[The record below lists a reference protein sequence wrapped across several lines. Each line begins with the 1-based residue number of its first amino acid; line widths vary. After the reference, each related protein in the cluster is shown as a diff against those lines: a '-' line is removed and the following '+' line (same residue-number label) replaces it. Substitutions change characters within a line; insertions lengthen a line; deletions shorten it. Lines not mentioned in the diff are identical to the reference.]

1 MQFVNLSGTEIKR
14 LIALLVVAALI
25 SPAASGATKSPS
37 PKATATKA
45 TATKAAAPKATATKS
60 ATSTKKPVVKKKVV
74 VKKKPTATK
83 KSKLLPSPSPKW
95 PPAGFKSNGEVYA
108 KIPTAK
114 ELVGTAS
121 NSAVLTRQLAQL
133 VDGVRICEKYSCGAL
148 QIASLNGCT
157 WWEITAQLVGETS
170 ADDKTLITFGNIRTL
185 VKETAPKVI
194 TTVLLISQEP
204 LGLGHVVSGIS
215 ANCHHDATSEK
226 IPSSTYTAINN

>member
-1 MQFVNLSGTEIKR
+1 
-14 LIALLVVAALI
+14 VAALI
-25 SPAASGATKSPS
+25 SPAANGATKSPS
-37 PKATATKA
+37 PKA
-45 TATKAAAPKATATKS
+45 TATKAAAPKATATKAS
-60 ATSTKKPVVKKKVV
+60 TTKKPIAKKPAAKKKVV
-74 VKKKPTATK
+74 VKKKPTAK
-83 KSKLLPSPSPKW
+83 RKAKLSPSPSPKW

-108 KIPTAK
+108 KVPTAK

-121 NSAVLTRQLAQL
+121 NSAVLTRALAQL

-157 WWEITAQLVGETS
+157 WWEINAKLVGETS

-204 LGLGHVVSGIS
+204 LELHHVVTGIS